1 MPDNL
6 KSDKKH
12 RPIRSFVR
20 REGRLT
26 KGQERALSELWEKY
40 GISDE
45 ASLINL
51 AEVFERTAPKVLEIG
66 FGNGHSLAEMA
77 AEHSDEDYLGIEV
90 HRPGVGALL
99 LLIEE
104 HGLSNIRL
112 ICDDAV
118 EVLKHRLPND
128 SLNRVQLFF
137 PDPWHKKRHHKRRIL
152 QSKFVTLIAQKLK
165 QGGFFH
171 LATDWEDYALHM
183 VDVMSQSADFEN
195 TASEGEFVARPD
207 YRPLTK
213 FEQRGKRLGHGVWDL
228 IYKKN

>member
-1 MPDNL
+1 M
-6 KSDKKH
+6 SDIKH

-26 KGQERALSELWEKY
+26 KGQQRALNELWDKY
-40 GISDE
+40 GISNENCLLD
-45 ASLINL
+45 LDK
-51 AEVFERTAPKVLEIG
+51 VFERNAPKVLEIG

-118 EVLKHRLPND
+118 EILKLRIADN
-128 SLNRVQLFF
+128 SLDRVQLFF

-152 QSKFVTLIAQKLK
+152 KPDFVSLVAQKLK
-165 QGGFFH
+165 HGGLFH
-171 LATDWEDYALHM
+171 LATDWEDYAMQM
-183 VDVMSQSADFEN
+183 VDVMSKSAEFEN
-195 TASEGEFVARPD
+195 TASDSDFVPRPE

-228 IYKKN
+228 IYQKK